1 MSTPP
6 NPPEYPYGPAPEG
19 WQPYGYGP
27 QPGPQFP
34 PPSGYPPPQAS
45 GYPPPQPYPG
55 YPPPQPYSGYPPG
68 YPGYGPQAPFGTDPA
83 TGVALSDKSATTAGL
98 LQLFLGSFGAG
109 RFYME
114 STQIAIAQLCVGL
127 FGIFFTVFCLFGLPV
142 LLGSVVWA
150 VVDAI
155 MIFTG
160 SVNDG
165 AGRKLR

>member
-1 MSTPP
+1 MVDEPWNRRWRRRSDDGGSCV
-6 NPPEYPYGPAPEG
+6 PYV
-19 WQPYGYGP
+19 WQRTAGQRAVLPR
-27 QPGPQFP
+27 
-34 PPSGYPPPQAS
+34 
-45 GYPPPQPYPG
+45 
-55 YPPPQPYSGYPPG
+55 
-68 YPGYGPQAPFGTDPA
+68 
-83 TGVALSDKSATTAGL
+83 LRTTAGL

-114 STQIAIAQLCVGL
+114 SAQIAVAQLCVGL
-127 FGIFFTVFCLFGLPV
+127 FGIFFTVFCIVGLPV
-142 LLGSVVWA
+142 LLGSIVWA

>member
-1 MSTPP
+1 MSTP
-6 NPPEYPYGPAPEG
+6 NPPEYPYGPPPEG

-34 PPSGYPPPQAS
+34 PPS

-83 TGVALSDKSATTAGL
+83 TGVPLSDKSATTAGL

-114 STQIAIAQLCVGL
+114 STQIAVAQLCGGL
-127 FGIFFTVFCLFGLPV
+127 FGIFFTVFCIVGLPV
-142 LLGSVVWA
+142 LLGSIVWA

>member
-1 MSTPP
+1 VP
-6 NPPEYPYGPAPEG
+6 
-19 WQPYGYGP
+19 
-27 QPGPQFP
+27 
-34 PPSGYPPPQAS
+34 
-45 GYPPPQPYPG
+45 
-55 YPPPQPYSGYPPG
+55 
-68 YPGYGPQAPFGTDPA
+68 
-83 TGVALSDKSATTAGL
+83 LSDKSATTAGL

-109 RFYME
+109 RFYIE

-142 LLGSVVWA
+142 LLGSIVWA

-160 SVNDG
+160 SINDG